1 MSWKERWKQLVR
13 KVRLRSEVESALLLR
28 TAISGIWRIILTE
41 MRRVLPFGTA
51 HGNPSTTGVFTGNI
65 SLMICMSMK
74 RSWLIMADGLMK
86 AHTAMSGC
94 LMYTALPG
102 VLIITVDGYGI
113 P

>member
-1 MSWKERWKQLVR
+1 M
-13 KVRLRSEVESALLLR
+13 RSEAESALLLR
-28 TAISGIWRIILTE
+28 TATSGIWKIILTE

-94 LMYTALPG
+94 LMYTTLPG